1 MTVKEL
7 IYELLDYD
15 DNAEV
20 LMYKG
25 KGGLEVV
32 KKDNIEYDELTNEVI
47 LT

>member
-20 LMYKG
+20 LIYKG
-25 KGGLEVV
+25 KGDLEVI
-32 KKDNIEYDELTNEVI
+32 KNGNIEYDELTNEVI